1 MLLRLNKLPFEVGV
15 RLAER
20 LLLTGF
26 EGCLL
31 TGFKGRFLDPEFTG
45 NGLILRIVEGLIA
58 VTEGREV
65 ETDAREKELDDRDTE
80 TAAIA
85 VVGTATSAA
94 RIKGVKRYK
103 RRILVLFNECDKQ
116 DQIYFHLKNRN

>member
-1 MLLRLNKLPFEVGV
+1 MPLRLNKLFLEVGV

-31 TGFKGRFLDPEFTG
+31 NGFKGRFLGPEFTG
-45 NGLILRIVEGLIA
+45 NGLILRIVEDLIA

-65 ETDAREKELDDRDTE
+65 DADAREKELDDRDTE

-85 VVGTATSAA
+85 VVGTDTSAA

-116 DQIYFHLKNRN
+116 D

>member
-1 MLLRLNKLPFEVGV
+1 MLLRLNNLLCEVGV
-15 RLAER
+15 GLAET

-26 EGCLL
+26 EGCF
-31 TGFKGRFLDPEFTG
+31 TVGFKGRFLGPLLTG
-45 NGLILRIVEGLIA
+45 KGLILRIVEGLIVVA
-58 VTEGREV
+58 GGREV

-116 DQIYFHLKNRN
+116 DLIYFHLKNRN

>member
-1 MLLRLNKLPFEVGV
+1 MPFRLNKLLLELGL

-26 EGCLL
+26 EGSLL
-31 TGFKGRFLDPEFTG
+31 TGFKGRFLGPELTG
-45 NGLILRIVEGLIA
+45 KGLILRIVEGLIT
-58 VTEGREV
+58 VTVGREV
-65 ETDAREKELDDRDTE
+65 ETDAREKELDARDTE

-85 VVGTATSAA
+85 VVGTATSTA

-116 DQIYFHLKNRN
+116 DLIYFQFKYKI

>member
-1 MLLRLNKLPFEVGV
+1 MSFLLNKLPLELGV

-26 EGCLL
+26 EGSLL
-31 TGFKGRFLDPEFTG
+31 TGFKGRFLGAVLTG
-45 NGLILRIVEGLIA
+45 NELILRIVEGLIA

-94 RIKGVKRYK
+94 RISGVKRYK
-103 RRILVLFNECDKQ
+103 RRILVLSNECDKQ
-116 DQIYFHLKNRN
+116 DLIYFHFKNKI